1 MKKKAFTLVELLVVI
16 SIIAILLAVLMPA
29 LSRAREMART
39 VICQTN
45 LRQLGTA
52 WDAYTVANNGLIASS
67 LTYKTDDEGDRRP
80 EYSRYG
86 WVYAPMDLATK
97 VTVDGDRKLVATRQE
112 EEYGIKQGKLF
123 PYASDFGIFHCPSDK
138 TGHFRSYS
146 IPDCM
151 NGEQDLVKGTS
162 YAKPWENL
170 TKTSQI
176 RRPSERYVMIEE
188 DDTRA
193 YNMDSWMPV
202 VTVSGTRVTYQ
213 YDPLAVRHNGFV
225 KSCFA
230 FADGHGEQR
239 RWSSEIANYFA
250 GFRKTGGAYKW
261 TLFAP
266 TSDAGKEDIK
276 WLCKGWARLNF

>member
-45 LRQLGTA
+45 LKQLGTA

-67 LTYKTDDEGDRRP
+67 LTYSTDDEGDIRP
-80 EYSRYG
+80 EYSRYS
-86 WVYAPMDLATK
+86 WVYAPVDLTTK
-97 VTVDGDRKLVATRQE
+97 KTVSGDRRPVATRQE

-123 PYASDFGIFHCPSDK
+123 PYASDFGVFHCPSDK

-151 NGEQDLVKGTS
+151 NGEQNFATGSWK
-162 YAKPWENL
+162 KPWDSL
-170 TKTSQI
+170 TKISQV
-176 RRPSERYVMIEE
+176 RRPSEKYVMMEE

-202 VTVSGTRVTYQ
+202 ITVSGQRITYQ
-213 YDPLAVRHNGFV
+213 YDPLAVRHNGFA

-230 FADGHGEQR
+230 FADGHGEQH
-239 RWSSEIANYFA
+239 RWSNETANYFA
-250 GFRKTGGAYKW
+250 GFRKTGGTYKW
-261 TLFAP
+261 TLFTPA
-266 TSDAGKEDIK
+266 TDTGKEDIK
-276 WLCKGWARLNF
+276 WLYNGWARKDF